1 MAMPIYEYV
10 CRECDSEFEELVQ
23 GGRQP
28 RCPSCNSGELEK
40 KFSSFAVAAD
50 SLPMAC
56 EAQGPCT
63 NCKDLRRS
71 GVCAMEN

>member
-1 MAMPIYEYV
+1 MPIYEYV

-23 GGRQP
+23 GSTQP
-28 RCPSCNSGELEK
+28 RCPACNSSELEK

-56 EAQGPCT
+56 EARGPCA
-63 NCKDLRRS
+63 NCKDLRSS
-71 GVCAMEN
+71 GVCAMES